1 MKAGK
6 KIFFKIHDLLSPIQM
21 QTKITGITITNAH
34 AYEQAGGG

>member
-1 MKAGK
+1 MRTDK
-6 KIFFKIHDLLSPIQM
+6 KIFLKINDLISPIQM